1 MIIADPRS
9 EPREAPSAIPESP
22 ECPMPTPPQTPP
34 PIPNGVLLRDLLIFQ
49 AKLWMDGAK
58 DLFLSPLSVGAAV
71 LDAVL
76 GPKPGGK
83 YRLYSILKVG
93 ERFDLWLNLYGA
105 AQAAE
110 QTREGLF
117 GASEPGDG
125 TMLGRMEELSDGR
138 RTPFPVAERPVRER
152 PAAEPR

>member
-1 MIIADPRS
+1 MSHPPR
-9 EPREAPSAIPESP
+9 
-22 ECPMPTPPQTPP
+22 
-34 PIPNGVLLRDLLIFQ
+34 IPNGVLLRDLLIFQ

-71 LDAVL
+71 LDALL
-76 GPKPGGK
+76 GPKSNGR

-105 AQAAE
+105 AEAGE
-110 QTREGLF
+110 RTSEGLF

-138 RTPFPVAERPVRER
+138 RS
-152 PAAEPR
+152 AAPSPQPSAADPR